1 MQGFIHI
8 YTGEGKGKTTA
19 ALGLALRAAG
29 AGLRVGL
36 FQFLKVGDYSEI
48 KALRRLSPPVH
59 VAQFGTGRFV
69 RGRPTAEDR
78 AMAARG
84 LEAVRAALS
93 GAAYD
98 IVVLDEINVAGAL
111 GLVDTAEV
119 LARLQ
124 LREPRVEVV
133 RTGRNA
139 PADWCEAADLVTVMQ
154 AVKHYFQSGVTAR
167 IGIEK

>member
-1 MQGFIHI
+1 
-8 YTGEGKGKTTA
+8 
-19 ALGLALRAAG
+19 
-29 AGLRVGL
+29 
-36 FQFLKVGDYSEI
+36 
-48 KALRRLSPPVH
+48 
-59 VAQFGTGRFV
+59 
-69 RGRPTAEDR
+69 
-78 AMAARG
+78 MAARG

-119 LARLQ
+119 LALLQ
-124 LREPRVEVV
+124 QREPRVEVV
-133 RTGRNA
+133 LTGRNA